1 MASRTGVRHGRF
13 AAPTLTATFLLAAG
27 GGALPATAA
36 PESSNPTVVVRGYS
50 HTETFPDDICG
61 ARASVVTFTSTVYQ
75 SRVVERADGSWSYR
89 DVSPVTYQV
98 DFVDP
103 DLVDYTGRLTEVNNF
118 VFTPGDTFV
127 VSNTYSD
134 FGGDLKIWERTNF
147 KLVNGEIVVDRFLI
161 KVTGCP

>member
-1 MASRTGVRHGRF
+1 MASRTNFGHGRL
-13 AAPTLTATFLLAAG
+13 AVLALTTTSLLAAG
-27 GGALPATAA
+27 GGVLPATAA
-36 PESSNPTVVVRGYS
+36 QATPNPTVVVRGYT

-61 ARASVVTFTSTVYQ
+61 DRASVVTFTSTMYQ
-75 SRVVERADGSWSYR
+75 SRFVERADGSWSYR

-103 DLVDYTGRLTEVNNF
+103 NLVDYTGRLTEVNNF
-118 VFTPGDTFV
+118 ILTPGDTFV
-127 VSNTYSD
+127 ISNTYHD

-147 KLVNGEIVVDRFLI
+147 KLVDGEIMVDRFLI